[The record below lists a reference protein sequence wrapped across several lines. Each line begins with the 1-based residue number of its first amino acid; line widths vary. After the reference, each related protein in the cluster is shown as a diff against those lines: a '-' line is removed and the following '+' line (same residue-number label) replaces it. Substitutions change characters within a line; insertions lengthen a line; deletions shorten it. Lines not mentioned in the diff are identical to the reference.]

1 MRYFE
6 IINITETTLPGHMGI
21 DLVVDTS
28 INPTEI
34 LAQYH
39 DTDYDLNRTLGK
51 LETSKAS
58 WRFMINKRGRETAL
72 NLLRKIIKKN

>member
-1 MRYFE
+1 MRYYE
-6 IINITETTLPGHMGI
+6 LTNLSETTIPGHMGI

-34 LAQYH
+34 LAQYK
-39 DTDYDLNRTLGK
+39 DTEYDLEKTLSK
-51 LETSKAS
+51 LETFNAS
-58 WRFMINKRGRETAL
+58 WRFIIRQKGRDKAL